1 MLNHKGTITLE
12 TERLILRRFAMTD
25 AEAMYANWCADPDVT
40 KYLMWP
46 THGSIDESRKVLSA
60 DGTYRLLHRQGLVA

>member
-1 MLNHKGTITLE
+1 MLEHKGTVTLE
-12 TERLILRRFAMTD
+12 TDRLILRRFKPGD

-46 THGSIDESRKVLSA
+46 THNSIDESRKVLEDIWLSHY
-60 DGTYRLLHRQGLVA
+60 DEPDFYQ